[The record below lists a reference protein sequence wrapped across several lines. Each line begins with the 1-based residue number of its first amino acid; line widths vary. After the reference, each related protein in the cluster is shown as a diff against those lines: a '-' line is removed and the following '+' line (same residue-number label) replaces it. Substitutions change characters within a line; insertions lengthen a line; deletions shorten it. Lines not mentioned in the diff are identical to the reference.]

1 MEPYILILLI
11 IICFM
16 VSLFGSVV
24 GFGGG
29 IFMVPILITAF
40 HFNLATA
47 VGAVMISLIPSSL
60 LSTYL
65 NRKSG
70 NVDFKMGILLEIPTM
85 VGVVIGTFLLSYI
98 SAKRLE
104 LLFATMVF
112 FLGLSFFIKFKKT
125 ENTEHG
131 LFYKMNKLKPRFII
145 KNKSHFVAYR
155 ASIWMVSFFGL
166 LAGSLAG
173 LFGIGGGF
181 LKTPIMIKVFKM
193 PVKIA
198 TATALFMIVITST
211 TGSISHYFQGN
222 IDIEKAWP
230 IILGFTLGAI
240 AGQKMHVKANP
251 KLIENLIGIGLIIAA
266 AIMVFNLFFNP

>member
-1 MEPYILILLI
+1 
-11 IICFM
+11 
-16 VSLFGSVV
+16 
-24 GFGGG
+24 
-29 IFMVPILITAF
+29 
-40 HFNLATA
+40 
-47 VGAVMISLIPSSL
+47 
-60 LSTYL
+60 
-65 NRKSG
+65 
-70 NVDFKMGILLEIPTM
+70 
-85 VGVVIGTFLLSYI
+85 
-98 SAKRLE
+98 
-104 LLFATMVF
+104 
-112 FLGLSFFIKFKKT
+112 
-125 ENTEHG
+125 
-131 LFYKMNKLKPRFII
+131 MNKLKPRFII